1 MSMLSIALMAE
12 VWPARESTGV
22 ILPMLIFGDFFA
34 VILFPGLPVHNV
46 TSCRLLRLRNSC
58 RFASLLL
65 TSCRPSAESPIAHF
79 AGRLDPASILLHRHG
94 HLAIMHVQP
103 QLQRPDQRVVL
114 GSFIRDSLPYW
125 GEIKEKRGQ
134 HALLYFLFLFGIG
147 PAENLP
153 DMVISSLHVLRCRI
167 LIQFS

>member
-1 MSMLSIALMAE
+1 
-12 VWPARESTGV
+12 
-22 ILPMLIFGDFFA
+22 
-34 VILFPGLPVHNV
+34 
-46 TSCRLLRLRNSC
+46 
-58 RFASLLL
+58 
-65 TSCRPSAESPIAHF
+65 
-79 AGRLDPASILLHRHG
+79 
-94 HLAIMHVQP
+94 MHVQP

-134 HALLYFLFLFGIG
+134 HALLYFLFLFGIE
-147 PAENLP
+147 PAENLQ